1 MTRKTER
8 FFLHFLYSA
17 ALVVSVSSF
26 VHPPQFQLT
35 VSLQSGRL
43 SFSSPASSLS
53 LQKGWFA
60 PDDDEDEPV
69 TREQFQRDL
78 LEDPIVRRKK
88 KNGRYKPLD
97 NRDHL
102 PFAVKKVT
110 PDPYTHPEIKKDKRK
125 TTKAKKSDLDHHMTS
140 SRLFTENDSGDT
152 TLLGEFKLDKS
163 TTSGDKIMIGEREY
177 QVQTARCQYRYAGG
191 KRFVMVRKILEVKEV
206 ARVEK
211 EEFLKQQFEMSPLP
225 ENGEGFLELE

>member
-1 MTRKTER
+1 
-8 FFLHFLYSA
+8 
-17 ALVVSVSSF
+17 V
-26 VHPPQFQLT
+26 
-35 VSLQSGRL
+35 
-43 SFSSPASSLS
+43 
-53 LQKGWFA
+53 
-60 PDDDEDEPV
+60 PDDEEDEPV

-78 LEDPIVRRKK
+78 LEDPTVRRKK

-110 PDPYTHPEIKKDKRK
+110 PDPYTHPEIKKDKR
-125 TTKAKKSDLDHHMTS
+125 TTTRTKKSDLDSHMTS

-163 TTSGDKIMIGEREY
+163 TTSGDKIMIGESEY

-206 ARVEK
+206 TRVEK
-211 EEFLKQQFEMSPLP
+211 EEFLKQQFEMSPPP
-225 ENGEGFLELE
+225 ENGQSSLELE